1 MKTIVIAIDGPA
13 GAGKTTVS
21 KLVAK
26 ELGFIHVDPG
36 AMYRAVTYKLLN
48 SNIPLDDIEKVNSE
62 LDKMEIETKI
72 CNNEVVIYIEE
83 KDVSSEMRSEY
94 VSVNVNTVA
103 AIPQI
108 REKLRK
114 IQRSIGEKYNCV
126 MEGRVI
132 TTVVFPDTKF
142 KFYLDAPIEERAL
155 RRYKELLQKG
165 EKISF
170 EDVKKAIIQRDQLD
184 KTRGINPLKIDKDAI
199 VINTYGLT
207 QQEVAQ
213 KIISYVKSML

>member
-26 ELGFIHVDPG
+26 ELGFIHVDTG